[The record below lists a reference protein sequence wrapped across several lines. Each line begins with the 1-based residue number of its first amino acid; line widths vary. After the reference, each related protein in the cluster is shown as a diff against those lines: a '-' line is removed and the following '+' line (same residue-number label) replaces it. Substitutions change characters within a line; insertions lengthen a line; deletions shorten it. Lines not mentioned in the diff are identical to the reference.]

1 MFLFFQNI
9 SIKLNFLTAT
19 RIYLII
25 LICFVIRRS
34 LGLKLIKTTTTTRT
48 KECVQVILF
57 LTGVIKKFLLLQIEA
72 LSAKKIFDL
81 LY

>member
-25 LICFVIRRS
+25 LIYFVIRRS
-34 LGLKLIKTTTTTRT
+34 LGLKLIKTTTTRT